1 MKSKIKNEKQF
12 FCYKCEKYLNTKKVV
27 TLSTN
32 GYLCENCYVEKLKN
46 KGFDN
51 ENK

>member
-1 MKSKIKNEKQF
+1 MKSKIKKQF
-12 FCYKCEKYLNTKKVV
+12 LCYKCKKFLNTKKVA
-27 TLSTN
+27 TLSLN